1 MIESE
6 IRFDQIV
13 LSDLHNISKL
23 RNANLSL
30 VNSKDK
36 SKWNDKLFGLNQF
49 VLLNS
54 EKISF
59 LIEEES
65 QKQFWKRDSS
75 LDFWLNCSI
84 LLEWMISFSV
94 KDFFHSSL
102 EKFSLIISTF
112 SLSHIDLA
120 KSSRG
125 IYQVIN
131 LNIWNF

>member
-65 QKQFWKRDSS
+65 
-75 LDFWLNCSI
+75 
-84 LLEWMISFSV
+84 
-94 KDFFHSSL
+94 
-102 EKFSLIISTF
+102 
-112 SLSHIDLA
+112 
-120 KSSRG
+120 
-125 IYQVIN
+125 
-131 LNIWNF
+131 